1 MLPNK
6 VYYVELVELYMLDFD
21 VILGM
26 EWLNSFFASIYCRT
40 RVVKFNFP
48 NRPVVEWKGVNSI
61 PRVCIIS
68 CIKSCKIISKGCV
81 YHIVRVQDLDS
92 EIPPIES
99 VLVVREFPE
108 VFPNDIPVILPERK
122 LILLLICCRIQILF
136 QFVIIGW
143 LHPN

>member
-1 MLPNK
+1 M
-6 VYYVELVELYMLDFD
+6 F
-21 VILGM
+21 
-26 EWLNSFFASIYCRT
+26 
-40 RVVKFNFP
+40 
-48 NRPVVEWKGVNSI
+48 
-61 PRVCIIS
+61 
-68 CIKSCKIISKGCV
+68 SKGCI

-92 EIPPIES
+92 EISPIES

-143 LHPN
+143 LQPN